1 MLTSKQRANLKGQAS
16 KMDAIFQVGK
26 GGVTQSVI
34 IQTDEALQARELI
47 KLTVLET
54 CELSPIEAANVLAN
68 STNSEVV
75 QAIGRKIILYRE
87 NPKKKLIKI
96 D

>member
-16 KMDAIFQVGK
+16 KIDAIFQVGK

-34 IQTDEALQARELI
+34 NQTDEALQARELI

-54 CELSPIEAANVLAN
+54 CEISPIETANALAE

>member
-16 KMDAIFQVGK
+16 KIDAIFQVGK

-34 IQTDEALQARELI
+34 NQTDEALLARELI

-54 CELSPIEAANVLAN
+54 CELSPIETAKALAE

>member
-16 KMDAIFQVGK
+16 KIDAIFQVGK
-26 GGVTQSVI
+26 GGVTQNVI
-34 IQTDEALQARELI
+34 NQTDEALQARELI

-54 CELSPIEAANVLAN
+54 SELSPIETANELAQ

>member
-1 MLTSKQRANLKGQAS
+1 KQRANLKGQAS
-16 KMDAIFQVGK
+16 KIDAIFQVGK
-26 GGVTQSVI
+26 GGVTQNVI
-34 IQTDEALQARELI
+34 NQTDEALQARELI

-54 CELSPIEAANVLAN
+54 SELSPIETANELAQ

>member
-16 KMDAIFQVGK
+16 KIDAIFQVGK

-34 IQTDEALQARELI
+34 NQTDEALQARELI

-54 CELSPIEAANVLAN
+54 CELSPIETANALAE